1 MEFFEKRQK
10 ELERA
15 MFWLNAANEAARI
28 VDNLNEINPNTHA
41 FWTPTDLRKE
51 KDRHIEILTY
61 CLMRYKHAIMR
72 AE

>member
-1 MEFFEKRQK
+1 MDFFYKRQV

-15 MFWLNAANEAARI
+15 MFWLAVADEAANI
-28 VDNLNEINPNTHA
+28 IDNLNEINPNTHQ
-41 FWTPTDLRKE
+41 FWTPTGLRKE
-51 KDRHIEILTY
+51 KDKHIEILTY

>member
-1 MEFFEKRQK
+1 MEFFDKRQK

-15 MFWLNAANEAARI
+15 MFWLNAANEAAKI
-28 VDNLNEINPNTHA
+28 VDSLNRVNPNIHT
-41 FWTPTDLRKE
+41 FWTHTELSKKGDKY
-51 KDRHIEILTY
+51 IEILTY